1 MYLVKSTYR
10 EASKFFGGLHIV
22 DGNALKVRPGR
33 KQGEEDMADA
43 GLRNYARDEDQII
56 WSSQLIISQATK
68 LMSLALVCQ
77 RV

>member
-1 MYLVKSTYR
+1 MYLVKIYLSGG
-10 EASKFFGGLHIV
+10 FQVFGGLHIV

-56 WSSQLIISQATK
+56 WSPQLISQATK